1 MLFGS
6 SLWSHEEWPPQG
18 GTVLKTNWQNGLTDN
33 MKYGGE
39 IKEILTVKVR
49 MKMKYSWKDKQQGY
63 LYWILLNA
71 IILFQFCPNISCHF
85 YPVFL

>member
-1 MLFGS
+1 
-6 SLWSHEEWPPQG
+6 
-18 GTVLKTNWQNGLTDN
+18 

-63 LYWILLNA
+63 LY
-71 IILFQFCPNISCHF
+71 
-85 YPVFL
+85 